1 MADKGSRASRRA
13 IGGLAAAAADLA
25 ADHYARR
32 AITAGWK
39 RVTGKEPPTDPSNPK
54 VALPEALTWAIV
66 VGVVVEATR
75 MLTARYATRR
85 IRHTARA
92 EADKDDS
99 AG

>member
-1 MADKGSRASRRA
+1 MASKGSRGSRRA
-13 IGGLAAAAADLA
+13 ISGIAAAAADLA

-54 VALPEALTWAIV
+54 VALPEALTWAII

-75 MLTARYATRR
+75 MLTARYATRQ
-85 IRHTARA
+85 IRHAVRA
-92 EADKDDS
+92 EDGKDEG
-99 AG
+99 AK